1 MEKSLEKVEEK
12 AKKIKELR
20 EKMDTIEFQEKNLVQ
35 NLPDPYKIAHNFIM
49 EKGLKLYGGEAL
61 HELLEKYNKPLYS
74 KLQLP
79 DYDVFSPNAFEHA
92 KELAMV
98 YYKLGFPFV
107 EVKASVAN
115 DNTHQTYKVSI
126 DFNYVLDIT
135 QVGCTTSQI
144 KLNKCD
150 ECGSNKGK
158 CLDIFNTIPAVD
170 IEKFNPE
177 NKNNQIVTKTYDYK
191 TNEGLYK
198 NSFFLCSPEWL
209 KGSLYLERSVP
220 FGDPSRIEKI
230 DKRSNLF
237 TEFYEFNKTL
247 CNKDFENGETK
258 IKEINKKVDPFLKKI
273 KPFLQKEKAV
283 FYGIHAFLFFVKNSS
298 FKKSNIPSC
307 FRVYIQ
313 NGHRAASKI
322 HSILSNSFRKEN
334 FKLVSNLQYWKGPD
348 YDNVSIMVK
357 INNKYYELIRITNTS
372 HCMPYVRYNKTNF
385 VTIDRL
391 KYILYFSL
399 AFQPI
404 LTEII
409 DDPLQYACLLSDL
422 IEAEKEFYENNK
434 DVSALDGKHKFRSYV
449 LQCEGKEVNKI
460 VENLVKREKI
470 KASLLRKSIYLPDFP
485 IKNMDTKIT
494 PNNIENKTSRQRFK
508 PFLNELEQKQNKLS
522 KKKYKQLLTKEFK
535 KKTKK
540 KENKKGLFSKNRF
553 LGFL

>member
-1 MEKSLEKVEEK
+1 MEQSLEKVEEK

-61 HELLEKYNKPLYS
+61 HELLEKYDKPLYS

-126 DFNYVLDIT
+126 DFNYVLDVT

-144 KLNKCD
+144 KTNKCD

-170 IEKFNPE
+170 IEKYNPE
-177 NKNNQIVTKTYDYK
+177 KKENQIVTKTYDYK
-191 TNEGLYK
+191 TNEGLHK
-198 NSFFLCSPEWL
+198 DSFFLCSPNWL
-209 KGSLYLERSVP
+209 SGSLYLERSVP

-237 TEFYEFNKTL
+237 REFYEFDKTL
-247 CNKDFENGETK
+247 CNKDFENDEIK

-283 FYGIHAFLFFVKNSS
+283 FYGIHAVLFFVKNASL
-298 FKKSNIPSC
+298 KKSNVPSS

-322 HSILSNSFRKEN
+322 LSILSNSFRKEK

-357 INNKYYELIRITNTS
+357 INNKYYELIKITNTS

-404 LTEII
+404 LKEII
-409 DDPLQYACLLSDL
+409 DDPLHYACLLSDL

-485 IKNMDTKIT
+485 IKNMDTKIA
-494 PNNIENKTSRQRFK
+494 PKVLEDNAGRQRYK
-508 PFLNELEQKQNKLS
+508 PFLDELEKKQNKLS

-540 KENKKGLFSKNRF
+540 RENKKGLFSKNRF